1 MPAQTLREAYAAW
14 GEVINHYLREPT
26 DEEIDKLMPLDHPLP
41 LDEMTVGDY
50 LDFKKTLWQSKQVR
64 EIIGLLRKE
73 TAYARRNEH
82 HQTSKLFTNAELA
95 SISPATKA
103 ALKRRFAEL
112 NETIKGSF
120 KWQL

>member
-14 GEVINHYLREPT
+14 GEIIPHYLREPT
-26 DEEIDKLMPLDHPLP
+26 DEDIAKLMPVDHPLP
-41 LDEMTVGDY
+41 LEKMTVGDY
-50 LDFKKTLWQSKQVR
+50 LDFKQNLWLAKQVR

-82 HQTSKLFTNAELA
+82 HQMSKLLTSDELA
-95 SISPATKA
+95 NLSPSTKA

-112 NETIKGSF
+112 NETVKGEF
-120 KWQL
+120 